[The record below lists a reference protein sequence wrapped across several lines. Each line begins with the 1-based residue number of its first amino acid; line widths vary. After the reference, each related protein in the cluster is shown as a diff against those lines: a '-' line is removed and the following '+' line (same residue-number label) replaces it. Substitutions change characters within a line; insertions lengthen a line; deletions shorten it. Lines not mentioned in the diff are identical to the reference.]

1 MCSYIKVLAGE
12 IDLRKLHGKMRH
24 KTKLP
29 DTLFY
34 NPDLVRVTVEPSE
47 FSSNTFVADTDEV
60 TVEPLKYDI
69 RSLNEF
75 GYVMGHLLIRSYS
88 VYNRNDTSDGRVARY
103 QYSLDCIGKLSDDLY
118 RNLSRVKPIIP
129 KDTNEAFDIMGI
141 QVYLNEGTVLYPK
154 DKYAYRLSNRHC
166 LEVTE
171 DASVADIVRELLKY
185 VTELTINLLG
195 YEPKFDFT
203 KMDKLYRYKE

>member
-1 MCSYIKVLAGE
+1 MIDTEILDGE
-12 IDLRKLHGKMRH
+12 IDLRHMNDNVLR

-34 NPDLVRVTVEPSE
+34 NPDLVRVTVESSK
-47 FSSNTFVADTDEV
+47 FSSNTFVENTDEV
-60 TVEPLKYDI
+60 TVEPLEYDI

-88 VYNRNDTSDGRVARY
+88 LYKRNHTHDDRVARY
-103 QYSLDCIGKLSDDLY
+103 TYSLECVGKLPRYLY
-118 RNLSRVKPIIP
+118 RQLSSVKPIIP
-129 KDTNEAFDIMGI
+129 KDATESFDIMGI

-171 DASVADIVRELLKY
+171 DASVANIVRELMKY

>member
-1 MCSYIKVLAGE
+1 MCDIEILDGE
-12 IDLRKLHGKMRH
+12 IDLRELNGKVRH

-34 NPDLVRVTVEPSE
+34 NPDLVRVTVELNE

-60 TVEPLKYDI
+60 TVEPLNYDI

-75 GYVMGHLLIRSYS
+75 GYVMAHLLTRSYS
-88 VYNRNDTSDGRVARY
+88 IYKRNHTHDDRIARY
-103 QYSLDCIGKLSDDLY
+103 TYSLDCIGKLSNDLY
-118 RNLSRVKPIIP
+118 RNLSRVKPILP
-129 KDTNEAFDIMGI
+129 KDTNESFDIIGI

-171 DASVADIVRELLKY
+171 DASVADIVRELMKY

>member
-1 MCSYIKVLAGE
+1 MSDTEILDGE
-12 IDLRKLHGKMRH
+12 IDLRHMNDNVFR

-29 DTLFY
+29 DTLVY
-34 NPDLVRVTVEPSE
+34 NPDLVRVTVESSE
-47 FSSNTFVADTDEV
+47 FSSNLFVENTDEV

-88 VYNRNDTSDGRVARY
+88 LYKRNHTHDDRVARY
-103 QYSLDCIGKLSDDLY
+103 TYSLDCIGRLPNDLY
-118 RNLSRVKPIIP
+118 RQLSRVKPILP
-129 KDTNEAFDIMGI
+129 KDTNESFDIMGI

-171 DASVADIVRELLKY
+171 DASVADIVRELMKY

>member
-1 MCSYIKVLAGE
+1 MSDTEILGGE
-12 IDLRKLHGKMRH
+12 IYLRHLNDNVLR

-34 NPDLVRVTVEPSE
+34 NPDLVRVTVESNE
-47 FSSNTFVADTDEV
+47 FSSNLFREETDEV

-75 GYVMGHLLIRSYS
+75 GYVMAHLLIRSYS
-88 VYNRNDTSDGRVARY
+88 LYKRNHTHDDRIARY
-103 QYSLDCIGKLSDDLY
+103 QYSLDCIGRLSNDLY
-118 RNLSRVKPIIP
+118 RNLSRVKPILP
-129 KDTNEAFDIMGI
+129 KDTNESFDVMGI

-171 DASVADIVRELLKY
+171 DASVADIVRELMKY

-203 KMDKLYRYKE
+203 KMDKLYSYKK

>member
-1 MCSYIKVLAGE
+1 MCDTEILDGE
-12 IDLRKLHGKMRH
+12 IDLRHLNDNVLR

-34 NPDLVRVTVEPSE
+34 NPDLVRVTVESSE
-47 FSSNTFVADTDEV
+47 FSSNTFVENTDEV

-171 DASVADIVRELLKY
+171 DASVADIVRELMKY

>member
-1 MCSYIKVLAGE
+1 MSDTEILGGE
-12 IDLRKLHGKMRH
+12 INLRSLNDNMLR

-34 NPDLVRVTVEPSE
+34 NPDLVQVTLESNT
-47 FSSNTFVADTDEV
+47 FSSNTFAENTDTI
-60 TVEPLKYDI
+60 TVKPLEYNI

-75 GYVMGHLLIRSYS
+75 GYVMGHLLTRSYS
-88 VYNRNDTSDGRVARY
+88 VYKRNHTHDGSVARY
-103 QYSLDCIGKLSDDLY
+103 IYTLDCIGRLPNDLY

-129 KDTNEAFDIMGI
+129 KDTNESFDIMGI

-171 DASVADIVRELLKY
+171 DASVADIVRELMKY

>member
-1 MCSYIKVLAGE
+1 MSDTEILDGE
-12 IDLRKLHGKMRH
+12 IDLRHMNDNVLR

-34 NPDLVRVTVEPSE
+34 NPDLVRVTVESSK
-47 FSSNTFVADTDEV
+47 FSSNTFVENTDEV
-60 TVEPLKYDI
+60 TVEPLNYNI

-88 VYNRNDTSDGRVARY
+88 LYKRNHTHDDRVARY
-103 QYSLDCIGKLSDDLY
+103 TYSLECVGKLPRYLY
-118 RNLSRVKPIIP
+118 RQLSSVKPIIP
-129 KDTNEAFDIMGI
+129 KDATESFDIMGI

-171 DASVADIVRELLKY
+171 DASVADIVRELMKY

>member
-1 MCSYIKVLAGE
+1 MSDTEILDGE
-12 IDLRKLHGKMRH
+12 IDLRHMNDNVLR

-34 NPDLVRVTVEPSE
+34 NPDLVRVTVESSK
-47 FSSNTFVADTDEV
+47 FSSNTFVENTDEV
-60 TVEPLKYDI
+60 TVEPLEYDI

-88 VYNRNDTSDGRVARY
+88 LYKRNHTHDDRVARY
-103 QYSLDCIGKLSDDLY
+103 QYSLDCIGRLSNDLY

-129 KDTNEAFDIMGI
+129 KDTTESFDVMGI

>member
-1 MCSYIKVLAGE
+1 MSDTEILDGE
-12 IDLRKLHGKMRH
+12 IDLRHMNDNVFR

-34 NPDLVRVTVEPSE
+34 NPDLVRVTVESSE
-47 FSSNTFVADTDEV
+47 FSSNVFVENTDEV
-60 TVEPLKYDI
+60 TVEPLNYNI

-88 VYNRNDTSDGRVARY
+88 LYKRNHTHDDRVARY
-103 QYSLDCIGKLSDDLY
+103 QYSLDCIGRLSNDLY

-129 KDTNEAFDIMGI
+129 KDTTESFDIMGI

-171 DASVADIVRELLKY
+171 DASVADIVRELMKY

>member
-1 MCSYIKVLAGE
+1 MSDTEILGGE
-12 IDLRKLHGKMRH
+12 IYLRHLNDNVFR

-34 NPDLVRVTVEPSE
+34 NPDLVRVTVESSE
-47 FSSNTFVADTDEV
+47 FSSNLFREETDEV

-75 GYVMGHLLIRSYS
+75 GYVMAHLLIRSYS
-88 VYNRNDTSDGRVARY
+88 LYKRNHTHDDRIARY
-103 QYSLDCIGKLSDDLY
+103 QYSLDCIGRLSNDLY
-118 RNLSRVKPIIP
+118 RNLSRVKPILP
-129 KDTNEAFDIMGI
+129 KDTNESFDVMGI

-171 DASVADIVRELLKY
+171 DASVADIVRELMKY

-203 KMDKLYRYKE
+203 KMDKLYSYKK